1 MPPRETHSSAL
12 YLLERSDVGVVH
24 LARDLTVASM
34 NSFAQRVLPVAEKQ
48 PFDKMVL
55 AFHPDRS
62 RPKVKFMLDQAA
74 TCPVASPPPMTMII
88 NIPERVLLIKVTK
101 MFDGAGGDAGYVL
114 VFYDITEAVV
124 TPAQV
129 PLPGP
134 ASPPAASDS
143 PPAPPANPHRQLSK
157 IPAVSQN
164 RIVLVDADT
173 VQSIRSEGHYTRIR
187 SAQGSYFCNLNI
199 GDLELR
205 LDPGHFLRV
214 HRSHIANLRFATQIV
229 RDEGRVLLG
238 ISGSDDAIP
247 VARAQVA
254 RLMQRLG
261 LPS

>member
-1 MPPRETHSSAL
+1 
-12 YLLERSDVGVVH
+12 
-24 LARDLTVASM
+24 M

-74 TCPVASPPPMTMII
+74 TCPVANPPPMTMII

-124 TPAQV
+124 TPAGV
-129 PLPGP
+129 
-134 ASPPAASDS
+134 SPPVPTSSPAPKPLSHSAASGS
-143 PPAPPANPHRQLSK
+143 AARKAPSAPPDNPHRQLSK

-187 SAQGSYFCNLNI
+187 AAQGSYFCNLNI

-238 ISGSDDAIP
+238 MTGSDEPIP

-261 LPS
+261 LPG